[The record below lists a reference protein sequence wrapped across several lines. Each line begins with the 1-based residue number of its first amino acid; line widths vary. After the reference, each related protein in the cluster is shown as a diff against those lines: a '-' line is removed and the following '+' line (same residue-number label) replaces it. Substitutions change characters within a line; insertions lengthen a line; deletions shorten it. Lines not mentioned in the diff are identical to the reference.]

1 MKTSLIIF
9 LLWLSI
15 IVVKAQEFPSGK
27 PIPLTISLYTRSVG
41 LPGFGN
47 FFKDPAFGV
56 RVGTEF
62 YYSNKSGH
70 QTLQTVNLGYYYHKD
85 FQSGIYLSTEIGYR
99 KFIGDF
105 FLDGTIGGGYLLIT
119 SALPRYES
127 RGTDFEK
134 ISNTFGRFMPTLGL
148 GAGYRFN
155 SFMVFSRYE
164 MFGEMPFGFKGLPVL
179 PHKTLHFGTRFNL
192 K

>member
-1 MKTSLIIF
+1 MKTYLIPF
-9 LLWLSI
+9 LLLWSFMA
-15 IVVKAQEFPSGK
+15 VKAQEFPSGR
-27 PIPLTISLYTRSVG
+27 PIPLTVSLYSRAVG

-47 FFKDPAFGV
+47 FLKDPAFGI

-62 YYSNKSGH
+62 YYSNNTGH

-85 FQSGIYLSTEIGYR
+85 FQSGVYLSTEFGYR

-119 SALPRYES
+119 SALPRYEN
-127 RGTDFEK
+127 RGNDYEK
-134 ISNTFGRFMPTLGL
+134 ISNTFGRFMPTLGI

-155 SFMVFSRYE
+155 SVMVFSRYE
-164 MFGEMPFGFKGLPVL
+164 
-179 PHKTLHFGTRFNL
+179 
-192 K
+192 